1 MECLLHCLA
10 TGVLGA
16 ALGWVVCKKGLPWNW
31 K

>member
-16 ALGWVVCKKGLPWNW
+16 GVAWYVAKNGLPW
-31 K
+31 KK